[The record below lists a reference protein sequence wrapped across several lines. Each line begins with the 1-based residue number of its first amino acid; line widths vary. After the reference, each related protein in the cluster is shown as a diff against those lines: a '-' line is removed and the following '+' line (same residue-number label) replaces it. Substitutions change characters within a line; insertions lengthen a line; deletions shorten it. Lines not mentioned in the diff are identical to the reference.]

1 MAVQSIVVIGAS
13 YAGLA
18 TAHYFLKHTIP
29 SLEKANETKYKLT
42 LISATT
48 HFFHKVGAPRTLAS
62 PDLLPIDKVFLPIE
76 DGFKTYDP
84 EHFELVIG
92 EAKSLDEFQK
102 TISVSPTY
110 DSPNNNNNIP
120 KTIPYSILILAT
132 GASSESLL
140 WSIPGSHE
148 KTIAA
153 LKETQSALPTAKT
166 VLIAGGGA
174 AGVETA
180 GEIASLFPKISTTLL
195 SGNDRL
201 LTRLRPA
208 IGAAAESQLSSMGV
222 TTLHNLK
229 AVSAHPTGKAQQT
242 EVRLSDGSTRTV
254 DLYILATGIRPNTS
268 FLPPHWLTERNY
280 VITADK
286 LSLRGPVPSV
296 YAIGDCAGYSLG
308 GVLDIMDAVRP
319 LAATVAAD
327 LGVPGAKAQG
337 FKQTVTE
344 TQIVPIGPRG
354 GVGAVFGWR
363 VPSFVVWLV
372 KSRDYMVGGVPGT
385 VMGDKYVKA

>member
-18 TAHYFLKHTIP
+18 TAHYFLKHTI
-29 SLEKANETKYKLT
+29 SNLEKANDTKYKLT

-62 PDLLPIDKVFLPIE
+62 PDLLPVDKVFIPIE

-92 EAKSLDEFQK
+92 EAKSIDESKK

-110 DSPNNNNNIP
+110 DSPDNNNNTNTP
-120 KTIPYSILILAT
+120 KIIPYSTLILAT
-132 GASSESLL
+132 GASSESPL

-153 LKETQSALPTAKT
+153 LQATQSALPTAKT

-180 GEIASLFPKISTTLL
+180 GEIATLFPKIETTLL
-195 SGNDRL
+195 SGNSRL

-208 IGAAAESQLSSMGV
+208 IGAAAESQLSSKGV
-222 TTLHNLK
+222 TTIHNLK
-229 AVSAHPTGKAQQT
+229 AISTTPKGTQEAPQRT
-242 EVRLSDGSTRTV
+242 EIRLSDGSTRIV
-254 DLYILATGIRPNTS
+254 DVYILATGIRPNTS
-268 FLPPHWLTERNY
+268 FLPPSWLTQTNY

-286 LSLRGPVPSV
+286 LSLRGPVSNV

-327 LGVPGAKAQG
+327 LGVPGAKATV
-337 FKQTVTE
+337 FKQT
-344 TQIVPIGPRG
+344 
-354 GVGAVFGWR
+354 
-363 VPSFVVWLV
+363 
-372 KSRDYMVGGVPGT
+372 
-385 VMGDKYVKA
+385 